1 MKTNSNLILLLF
13 IAVSISFTSCKKEPG
28 CMDPNSLT
36 FNADAQ
42 EDDGSC
48 VYAFDLAQGTW
59 NITPECDD
67 IEIPLVG
74 TISMDEQL
82 PDSIQVQAEGN
93 STLYIEINT
102 MTMNGEIDYLGNI
115 TVEEQTISLDFGLG
129 VPTDVQ
135 VEGSGS
141 VSLDNTGT
149 MDLTY
154 SFEIPLMGTQSIDCT
169 IDLNK

>member
-1 MKTNSNLILLLF
+1 MKTTSNLILLLF
-13 IAVSISFTSCKKEPG
+13 IVVSISFTSCKKEPG

-42 EDDGSC
+42 KDDGSC

-59 NITPECDD
+59 NIDPECDD
-67 IEIPLVG
+67 IEIPLLG
-74 TISMDEQL
+74 TISLADQL
-82 PDSIQVQAEGN
+82 PDTIQVQGEGN
-93 STLYIEINT
+93 SNLYIEINT
-102 MTMNGEIDYLGNI
+102 MTMTGVIDYLGNI
-115 TVEEQTISLDFGLG
+115 TVEDQTISLDFGLG

-141 VSLDNTGT
+141 VSLENTGT
-149 MDLTY
+149 MNLTY
-154 SFEIPLMGTQSIDCT
+154 SFEIPLVGTQSIDCS